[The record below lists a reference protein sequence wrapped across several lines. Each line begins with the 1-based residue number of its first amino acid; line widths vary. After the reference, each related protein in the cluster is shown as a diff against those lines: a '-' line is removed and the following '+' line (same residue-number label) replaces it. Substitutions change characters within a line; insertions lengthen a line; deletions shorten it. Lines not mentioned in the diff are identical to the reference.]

1 MTKGIVRKQVAAA
14 IAIVAFSLAMLTTPM
29 AAQSPDSNGELATV
43 VAHLP
48 MPGPSVNQMLLQR
61 RDGKLYLYVDQGAQQ
76 GVSVVDVTRPSRPLV
91 VNHEAWPGRTADG
104 HVQLLD
110 SGLAI
115 SELSESRALSTRH
128 ASQTVNVLDMRD
140 PAHPQV
146 LQTFSGVT
154 SILPDADRN
163 LIFIADTEGLWIV
176 RHRVTQGAYAM
187 RHLCTSEAALTPEP
201 DCY

>member
-1 MTKGIVRKQVAAA
+1 MTKGIVRIQAAGA
-14 IAIVAFSLAMLTTPM
+14 IAILAFSLAMLTTPM
-29 AAQSPDSNGELATV
+29 AAQGPDSNGESAAV
-43 VAHLP
+43 IAHLP